1 VVDSFFEVLAA
12 IAAAPNTQDF
22 HSLKGLNFEK
32 LKGDRKGQHSF
43 RLNDQW
49 RLVVEVGTDKGTQF
63 LRIIEITDY
72 H

>member
-1 VVDSFFEVLAA
+1 VVASFFEVMTA
-12 IAAAPNTQDF
+12 IDAAPSTQDL
-22 HSLKGLNFEK
+22 HQLKGLNFEK
-32 LKGDRKGQHSF
+32 LTGNRKGQHSL

-49 RLVVEVGTDKGTQF
+49 RLIVEVGTEKGKQF

>member
-1 VVDSFFEVLAA
+1 MTA
-12 IAAAPNTQDF
+12 IDAAPSTQDL
-22 HSLKGLNFEK
+22 HQLRGLNFEK
-32 LKGDRKGQHSF
+32 LTGNRKNQHSM

-49 RLVVEVGTDKGTQF
+49 RLIVEVGTEKGKQF